1 MSVGV
6 TNRFAESF
14 PSFLFSLPVVLI
26 IIVLVIVA
34 GPA

>member
-1 MSVGV
+1 MSSGV
-6 TNRFAESF
+6 TNRFPAIS
-14 PSFLFSLPVVLI
+14 SLSRLSLPVVII